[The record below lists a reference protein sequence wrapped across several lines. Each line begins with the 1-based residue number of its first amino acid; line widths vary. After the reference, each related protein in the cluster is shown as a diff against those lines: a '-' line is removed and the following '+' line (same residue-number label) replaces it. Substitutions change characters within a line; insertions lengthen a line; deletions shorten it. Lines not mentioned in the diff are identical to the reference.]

1 MGIIDTWK
9 TDGPKKAL
17 LGEYDWKFLCTP
29 RFPFCTKGKKF
40 DPPPFYAYDETLS
53 LSVALIIGL
62 QHALTMSTNIITPA
76 LLIFNV
82 VMSYF
87 PEDFDSS
94 LGEEQA
100 ANRERALDVAQY
112 LVSASLICSGLGTF
126 MQVSTIKIPFTNYQ
140 LGTGVLSTMGTAN
153 QYNAIFPVILF
164 DIMSRGYDIYE
175 AWGKLLGTIM
185 VCVWLEAL
193 ISIIPYKILN
203 RICPPYVLGVT
214 VMLIGVQLTGAG
226 IKFWGGGVGCSRN
239 PVADNP
245 CPGNGEVM
253 LGFGSGPYIAMG
265 FTVFLI
271 FLVVEIFGSP
281 FVRNTMVIW
290 GLLGGYAIA
299 SLSSYEGARFV
310 TAERMNSSPVFTF
323 LWVETFPIG
332 IHVPA
337 IIPMLFAF
345 MVTAMETYG
354 DVTATEHASRLRP
367 SGPDHAKRIQGGLLG
382 DAIATFFAALGT
394 TPPNTTLS
402 QNNGIVALTR
412 CASTSAGYACGFW
425 LLIFGVI
432 AKIGAWILSLPNCVL
447 GGALTFLFANIILSG
462 IKLIGFERI
471 DRRTHYIVAASLALG
486 VGTALVP
493 AFSSPG
499 IGASAEKPN
508 QWWPYDPGMSE
519 GLDSFR
525 VGLMIAVN
533 TPYFIGSVTAMI
545 LNLIIPMDLVD
556 EEDLECEAKWLEDSE
571 ELVKEEEPPKEEASP
586 EEVVDA

>member
-1 MGIIDTWK
+1 M
-9 TDGPKKAL
+9 
-17 LGEYDWKFLCTP
+17 
-29 RFPFCTKGKKF
+29 
-40 DPPPFYAYDETLS
+40 
-53 LSVALIIGL
+53 IGL

-87 PEDFDSS
+87 PEIYDPS

-126 MQVSTIKIPFTNYQ
+126 LQVSAIKIPFTNWQ

-164 DIMSRGYDIYE
+164 DIMSRGYDIEE

-193 ISIIPYKILN
+193 ISIIPYKILK
-203 RICPPYVLGVT
+203 RVFPPYVLGVT

-239 PVADNP
+239 PSADNP

-253 LGFGSGPYIAMG
+253 LGYGSGPYVAMG
-265 FTVFLI
+265 GTVFLI
-271 FLVVEIFGSP
+271 FLIVEIFGSP
-281 FVRNTMVIW
+281 FARNTMVIW

-299 SLSSYEGARFV
+299 ALSSYEGDRFV
-310 TAERMNSSPVFTF
+310 TTDRMNSSPVFTF
-323 LWVETFPIG
+323 LWLETFPIG
-332 IHVPA
+332 IHGPA

-345 MVTAMETYG
+345 VVTAMETFG

-367 SGPDHAKRIQGGLLG
+367 SGEEHAKRIQGGLLG
-382 DAIATFFAALGT
+382 DAVSTFFAALGT

-447 GGALTFLFANIILSG
+447 GGALTFLFANIIVSG
-462 IKLIGFERI
+462 IKLIAFERI

-499 IGASAEKPN
+499 IGAAATKPN
-508 QWWPYDPGMSE
+508 QWWPYDPEMSE
-519 GLDSFR
+519 ALDSFR

-533 TPYFIGSVTAMI
+533 TPYFVGSIAAII
-545 LNLIIPMDLVD
+545 LNLLIPTDLID
-556 EEDLECEAKWLEDSE
+556 DAELEIEESWNDVE
-571 ELVKEEEPPKEEASP
+571 EEEVKEEVKEEKSP
-586 EEVVDA
+586 EPVEAEP